1 MKKAS
6 TITLLE
12 ESLKS
17 LEFRLEQQLAMI
29 QHLHTLIEQV
39 EAQIDLLSTTID
51 LQATDLLRLRKKL
64 KRKFSALEP
73 AQ

>member
-39 EAQIDLLSTTID
+39 EAQIDLLSTAVDT
-51 LQATDLLRLRKKL
+51 QASDLLRLRKKL